1 METNTLGLFP
11 FFALSNVAERGL
23 LQLLSQKLF
32 NKDNI
37 NYKTSILYRHSAV
50 ASCQLRS
57 AAAATLLA
65 LRAISPIRGIY
76 PASWGKQD
84 HVINQCRFSSNA
96 SARCFGKLNMT
107 ENFYE
112 SAVNRLIR

>member
-76 PASWGKQD
+76 PATLERARKENKPNVSFPRD
-84 HVINQCRFSSNA
+84 SSTTLGMTVNKML
-96 SARCFGKLNMT
+96 GMT
-107 ENFYE
+107 E
-112 SAVNRLIR
+112 SV

>member
-1 METNTLGLFP
+1 MILIIEYQSSSVSLRSTASPPLGE
-11 FFALSNVAERGL
+11 AERL
-23 LQLLSQKLF
+23 RIIL
-32 NKDNI
+32 I
-37 NYKTSILYRHSAV
+37 IKTSTLYHHSAV

-84 HVINQCRFSSNA
+84 YIIKQ
-96 SARCFGKLNMT
+96 
-107 ENFYE
+107 
-112 SAVNRLIR
+112 NRN